1 MELKSKYTEL
11 CATLNLAV
19 ADFET
24 AMGADFSKY
33 DALEIDWIK
42 NAQIQ
47 KFEFSIELLWKT
59 AKVYLESVEE
69 KIYTP
74 KLCIKS
80 LFLLKII
87 DEDSYLKLMDCLV
100 SRNHLSHIYKF
111 EMFDLI
117 QKELPNH
124 LAVIKHTAMVLNS
137 LEIL

>member
-19 ADFET
+19 ADFEI

-117 QKELPNH
+117 QKELPIH
-124 LAVIKHTAMVLNS
+124 LAVIKHTALVLDN

>member
-1 MELKSKYTEL
+1 MELKSKYADL
-11 CATLNLAV
+11 CAMLNLAV
-19 ADFET
+19 ADFEI

-59 AKVYLESVEE
+59 AKIYLESVEE
-69 KIYTP
+69 KIYSP

-80 LFLLKII
+80 LYLLTII

-117 QKELPNH
+117 QKELPGH
-124 LAVIKHTAMVLNS
+124 LAVIKQTALVLSN